1 MASKELVAE
10 TTLVLL
16 TLMMKLVNTHSVAFE
31 IHCWYNLQCLQ
42 FSQTTHLILGHFS
55 KNFVVGIGMSLMTL
69 VGLVEY
75 SGYWKEGFDGF

>member
-1 MASKELVAE
+1 MASKELVVE
-10 TTLVLL
+10 TILVLL
-16 TLMMKLVNTHSVAFE
+16 TLMMKLVNIRSVAFE

-42 FSQTTHLILGHFS
+42 FSQTMPLILGHFS

-69 VGLVEY
+69 VGLLGY